1 MRRAPLFL
9 LLLLAAC
16 SSAGAVS
23 LVEPPEI
30 STPILTEPVPTTEVV
45 TETPEEIE
53 VLHDRVT
60 ATTTPETTT
69 TVAPT
74 PVKKTTTGSPTT
86 TAPAPSPTTTTIETP
101 GGGYAA
107 DLEAAFASKINGLRS
122 SVGVA
127 GLSRNGDL
135 DAYARSWARQMGES
149 GNLGHSN
156 FASLLGPWSTLGEN
170 VAYGSSVS
178 SIFAALSGSSGH
190 YANMVE
196 PSFTNVGIGVWVAPD
211 GTIWTC
217 HIFAG

>member
-16 SSAGAVS
+16 SSAGGVS

-30 STPILTEPVPTTEVV
+30 STPILTEPVPTTEVA
-45 TETPEEIE
+45 TETQEEIE

-69 TVAPT
+69 TEAPT
-74 PVKKTTTGSPTT
+74 PVTTTGSPTT
-86 TAPAPSPTTTTIETP
+86 TAPAPSPTTTTTTETP

-107 DLEAAFASKINGLRS
+107 DMEAAFASKINGLRS

-127 GLSRNGDL
+127 GLSRNGNL

-156 FASLLGPWSTLGEN
+156 FASLLGPWSTVGEN
-170 VAYGSSVS
+170 IGYGGSVS
-178 SIFAALSGSSGH
+178 AVFSALVNSSGH
-190 YANMVE
+190 YSIMVE
-196 PSFTNVGIGVWVAPD
+196 PGFTSLGVGVWVDAN
-211 GTIWTC
+211 GTLWTC